1 MAAFRYRMSFVT
13 RYPFAK
19 AVIIKEFQETRILS
33 SNPGETLFDLT
44 SNNFFEQE
52 SIISWT
58 FSSDIP
64 KLNAIVEVLRLLQ
77 RILFPSQF
85 PPSVTSK

>member
-1 MAAFRYRMSFVT
+1 MSFVT

-52 SIISWT
+52 SIIS
-58 FSSDIP
+58 
-64 KLNAIVEVLRLLQ
+64 
-77 RILFPSQF
+77 
-85 PPSVTSK
+85 